1 MIAEFAHFYLFG
13 FICVTSGNHLTQ
25 AGQIRGRGSA
35 PAAALLL
42 PPSHSQFGPSAPP
55 GPLLCSE
62 TEARLLACGRP
73 DRVCPESCRRPWGL
87 PGAGSG
93 CGEMRG
99 AGSGPG
105 PRAPVA
111 GCSRGS
117 TDVPTAGAEPWRR
130 GGGGQGPPPPA
141 GGGCARRSVR
151 LPAGTAHPGASPP
164 PSPRP
169 GLTPRSRHRGGPR
182 R

>member
-42 PPSHSQFGPSAPP
+42 PPSHPQFGPSAPP

-62 TEARLLACGRP
+62 TEA
-73 DRVCPESCRRPWGL
+73 RPWGL

-105 PRAPVA
+105 PRAPVG
-111 GCSRGS
+111 GCPRGS
-117 TDVPTAGAEPWRR
+117 TDVPTAGAEPRRR